1 MTTTN
6 AMMKTKAR
14 GAATPMTSGL
24 HSEHLTTSH
33 NISTRQQRGQLI
45 ANMKN
50 QIHRIDDT
58 HYKVNSQSSDKQY
71 HIISTEG
78 GYTCSCPDHR
88 YRHVCCKHI
97 HAVEISRKMREV
109 VQKSVVIKQIDLE
122 RCKFCNS
129 DNIVKHGIKKLKRGN
144 TQRFKCMDCKKHFI
158 HNLGFEGKHATP
170 EQITMAVDLVFSGL
184 STRKTAFTLKGMNV
198 KVTHQTVLN
207 WTTEYSRLMDK
218 FMDTIQPQVGE
229 KWRTDELYLKI
240 KGERKY
246 LFAMLD
252 SETRFWLAKM
262 VAEHK
267 GNDDVEPMFKEAKQV
282 AGKIPTTLISDKAAN
297 FHHAWKRQYK
307 AKNFLHKDTEHIHD
321 VAFDGIHHNNQMESF
336 NGATLRHREKVTRGL
351 KKDDSA
357 LIAGLRLYHNHVR
370 PHLGLENNKTPGEA
384 AGIHIQG
391 NNKWLTLIQVAIKSN
406 GKPVM

>member
-1 MTTTN
+1 
-6 AMMKTKAR
+6 MKAD
-14 GAATPMTSGL
+14 L
-24 HSEHLTTSH
+24 QSEHPTTSH
-33 NISTRQQRGQLI
+33 NITCTTRQQRGQLI
-45 ANMKN
+45 AQQQN

-71 HIISTEG
+71 DVISTER

-109 VQKSVVIKQIDLE
+109 VQQSVTIKQIDLG
-122 RCKFCNS
+122 RCKFCDS
-129 DNIVKHGIKKLKRGN
+129 ANIVKHGIKKLKRGDV
-144 TQRFKCMDCKKHFI
+144 QRFKCMDCKKHFI

-207 WTTEYSRLMDK
+207 WTAEYSRLMDK

-229 KWRTDELYLKI
+229 KWRTDEMYLKI

-262 VAEHK
+262 VAGHK
-267 GNDDVEPMFKEAKQV
+267 GNDDVAPMFKQAKQL
-282 AGKIPTTLISDKAAN
+282 AGKVPEQLTSDGASN
-297 FHHAWKRQYK
+297 FSHAHKKQYA
-307 AKNFLHKDTEHIHD
+307 AKNFLHKESKHERHIHLAGD
-321 VAFDGIHHNNQMESF
+321 MNNNQMESF

-351 KKDDSA
+351 KKDDSS
-357 LIAGLRLYHNHVR
+357 IISGLRIYHNFVR
-370 PHLGLENNKTPGEA
+370 PHLGLTDNMTPAEA
-384 AGIHIQG
+384 AGIHIEG
-391 NNKWLTLIQVAIKSN
+391 NSKILTMIQAAAKDKTTI
-406 GKPVM
+406 